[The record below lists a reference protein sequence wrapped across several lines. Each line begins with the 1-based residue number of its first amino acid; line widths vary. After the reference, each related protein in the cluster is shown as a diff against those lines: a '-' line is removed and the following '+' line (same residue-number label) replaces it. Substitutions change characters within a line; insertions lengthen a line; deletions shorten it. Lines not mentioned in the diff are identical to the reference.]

1 MESLIGLTAIAGALL
16 LAFGALGAAIGIG
29 ILGGRFIEAIARQP
43 ELGPQ
48 LQTKFF
54 VVMGLVDAVPMIAVG
69 LGLFIIFSNPF
80 IGQAKQA
87 AATAPVAVTAPAA
100 TATAEVAP

>member
-1 MESLIGLTAIAGALL
+1 MESLIGLSAIAGALL

-69 LGLFIIFSNPF
+69 LGLFIISVTHSLVKLKKLPLLPQLLLLLLLLTNFP
-80 IGQAKQA
+80 
-87 AATAPVAVTAPAA
+87 PVI
-100 TATAEVAP
+100 

>member
-1 MESLIGLTAIAGALL
+1 MESLIGLSAIAGALL

-80 IGQAKQA
+80 VGQAKEA
-87 AATAPVAVTAPAA
+87 AAAAAPVAVVAPAA
-100 TATAEVAP
+100 H

>member
-1 MESLIGLTAIAGALL
+1 MESLIGLSAIAGALL

-43 ELGPQ
+43 ELAPQ

-80 IGQAKQA
+80 IGQAKEA
-87 AATAPVAVTAPAA
+87 AANAAPVAVVAPA
-100 TATAEVAP
+100 VAP

>member
-1 MESLIGLTAIAGALL
+1 MESLIGLSAIAGAIL

-43 ELGPQ
+43 EMGPQ

-80 IGQAKQA
+80 IGQAQKA
-87 AATAPVAVTAPAA
+87 AEAAPAA
-100 TATAEVAP
+100 AVAQAK

>member
-1 MESLIGLTAIAGALL
+1 MESLIGLSAIAGALL

-43 ELGPQ
+43 ELAPQ

-80 IGQAKQA
+80 IGQAKEA
-87 AATAPVAVTAPAA
+87 AANAAPVAAVTAPVAP
-100 TATAEVAP
+100 